1 MSVWMVFIIHIT
13 LGSCWIILFRTEDKE
28 MIESLG
34 GGILETVTLGVIL
47 EEVSFE
53 GDIEGVITQK

>member
-1 MSVWMVFIIHIT
+1 
-13 LGSCWIILFRTEDKE
+13 

-53 GDIEGVITQK
+53 GDIEGVITQKEVHVFRCH